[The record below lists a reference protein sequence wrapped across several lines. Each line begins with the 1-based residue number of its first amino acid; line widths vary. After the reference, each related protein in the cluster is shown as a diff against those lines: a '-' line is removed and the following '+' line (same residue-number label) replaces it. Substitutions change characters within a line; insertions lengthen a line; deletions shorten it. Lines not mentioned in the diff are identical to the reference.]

1 MGHGKTNAR
10 VLFIMKERFVYGQR
24 TNAYGLYNSCDF
36 VSRYLNE
43 IGVESKVIQVVD
55 NNQID
60 REVSQFKP
68 TDCFI
73 EALWVVPDKFKLLS
87 KLHPKVRWH
96 IRLHSKT
103 PFLATEGMAFEWLSQ
118 YVELKKQGI
127 DIFLSANSMDLFEE
141 LSFLY
146 PGCINYSPN
155 LYYPDENA
163 VANPVA
169 NVRNGENELHIGLF
183 GALRPLK
190 NHLQQAIWAEE
201 LSRELK
207 RPLFLHI
214 NISEHEISNSA
225 GESGSTP
232 NASVLRNLR
241 NLFKNSKSKLVE
253 HPWYSHADFLTLARQ
268 MDLGMQVSFSETFNI
283 VAADLVDQGVPVVAS
298 SEIEFVNPLCKV
310 EANDACAAL
319 TAMQIAIDYGSYG
332 LNFLNQ
338 QLLNASNREAAKAWR
353 RLIGRHC

>member
-1 MGHGKTNAR
+1 MAGKNKDNQK
-10 VLFIMKERFVYGQR
+10 VLFVMKERYVYGQK
-24 TNAYGLYNSCDF
+24 TNAYGLFNSCDF

-43 IGVESKVIQVVD
+43 IGIESRVVQVVD

-60 REVSQFKP
+60 REVASYKP

-73 EALWVVPDKFKLLS
+73 EALWVVPEKFKELARI
-87 KLHPKVRWH
+87 HPKVKWH

-103 PFLATEGMAFEWLSQ
+103 PFLATEGIAFEWLSG
-118 YVELKKQGI
+118 YINLRKEGVNI
-127 DIFLSANSMDLFEE
+127 SISANSMDLYDE

-146 PGCINYSPN
+146 PGCITYSPN
-155 LYYPDENA
+155 IYYPATDA
-163 VANPVA
+163 ASDDVPV
-169 NVRNGENELHIGLF
+169 VRSDSSELHIGLF

-201 LSRELK
+201 FSQKVK
-207 RPLFLHI
+207 RPLFLHV
-214 NISEHEISNSA
+214 NITEHEGNDT
-225 GESGSTP
+225 G
-232 NASVLRNLR
+232 SVLKNLR

-253 HPWYSHADFLTLARQ
+253 HPWYSHASFLKLVKQ

-283 VAADLVDQGVPVVAS
+283 VTADLVSQGVPVVAS

-310 EANDACAAL
+310 EANDACGAL
-319 TAMQIAIDYGSYG
+319 TAMKIAIDYGSYG

-338 QLLNASNREAAKAWR
+338 QMLNNSNKKAAKAWR
-353 RLIGRHC
+353 KLVRQKN